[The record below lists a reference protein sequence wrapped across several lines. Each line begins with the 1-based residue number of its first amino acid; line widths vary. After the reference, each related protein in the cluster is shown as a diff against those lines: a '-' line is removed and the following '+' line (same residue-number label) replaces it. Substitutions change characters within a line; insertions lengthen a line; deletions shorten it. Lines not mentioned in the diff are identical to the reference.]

1 MNYTGP
7 KAKLS
12 RKIGINMDS
21 KATKVASKKP
31 YPPGQHG
38 NSKKRKKMSDY
49 GTQLL
54 EKQRLK
60 LQYNVSEKQMLK
72 AYKEA
77 TRLDGNTGTLMLQ
90 QLEHRLDAL
99 VFRAGFARTM
109 YAARQYVAHGHIL
122 VNGRKID
129 RPSYHT
135 KINDVISVKPK
146 AQKMDALQ
154 EAVRGSG
161 NPSYLDVNKADF
173 TAKLLHV
180 PEIEDIPIKVEIPLV
195 VEYYSR

>member
-7 KAKLS
+7 KARLS
-12 RKIGINMDS
+12 RKIGINMDA
-21 KATKVASKKP
+21 KATKVAGKKP

-49 GTQLL
+49 GKQLL

-77 TRLDGNTGTLMLQ
+77 TRLDGNTGTLIMQ

-122 VNGRKID
+122 VNGRKMD
-129 RPSYHT
+129 RPSYFV
-135 KINDVISVKPK
+135 KVNDVFSVKPK
-146 AQKMDALQ
+146 AQKMEALQ

-180 PEIEDIPIKVEIPLV
+180 PDVEDIPIKVEIPLV
-195 VEYYSR
+195 VEFYSR

>member
-1 MNYTGP
+1 MDA
-7 KAKLS
+7 KA
-12 RKIGINMDS
+12 
-21 KATKVASKKP
+21 AKVAGKKP

-77 TRLDGNTGTLMLQ
+77 TRLDGNTGTLMMQ

-122 VNGRKID
+122 VNGKKVD
-129 RPSYHT
+129 RPSYFT
-135 KINDVISVKPK
+135 KVNDVISVKPK
-146 AQKMDALQ
+146 AQKMDAMQ

-173 TAKLLHV
+173 TAKLLQV
-180 PEIEDIPIKVEIPLV
+180 PDIEDIPVKVEIPLV

>member
-7 KAKLS
+7 KVRLS
-12 RKIGINMDS
+12 RKIGIHMDS
-21 KATKVASKKP
+21 KAAKVGAKKS

-38 NSKKRKKMSDY
+38 NSKRRKKMSDY

-60 LQYNVSEKQMLK
+60 LQYNVSEKQMKK

-77 TRLDGNTGTLMLQ
+77 TRLDGNTGTLLIL

-99 VFRAGFARTM
+99 VYRAGFARTM

-122 VNGRKID
+122 VNGRKVD
-129 RPSYHT
+129 RPSYHVQ
-135 KINDVISVKPK
+135 INDVISVKPK
-146 AQKMDALQ
+146 AQKIEAIQ
-154 EAVRGSG
+154 EAVRGTG
-161 NPSYLDVNKADF
+161 NPEYLDVNKADF
-173 TAKLLHV
+173 SAKLLHE
-180 PEIEDIPIKVEIPLV
+180 PETSDIPVQVEIPLV

>member
-7 KAKLS
+7 KVKLS
-12 RKIGINMDS
+12 RKIGINMDA
-21 KATKVASKKP
+21 KAAKVAGKKP

-77 TRLDGNTGTLMLQ
+77 TRLDGNTGTLMMQ

-122 VNGRKID
+122 VNGKKVD
-129 RPSYHT
+129 RPSYFT
-135 KINDVISVKPK
+135 KVNDVISVKPK
-146 AQKMDALQ
+146 AQKMDAMQ

-173 TAKLLHV
+173 TAKLLQV
-180 PEIEDIPIKVEIPLV
+180 PDIEDIPVKVEIPLV
-195 VEYYSR
+195 VEYYTR

>member
-7 KAKLS
+7 KVKLS
-12 RKIGINMDS
+12 RKIGINMDA
-21 KATKVASKKP
+21 KAAKVAGKKP

-77 TRLDGNTGTLMLQ
+77 TRLDGNTGTLMMQ

-122 VNGRKID
+122 VNGKKVD
-129 RPSYHT
+129 RPSYFT
-135 KINDVISVKPK
+135 KVNDVISVKPK
-146 AQKMDALQ
+146 AQKMDAMQ

-173 TAKLLHV
+173 TAKLLQV
-180 PEIEDIPIKVEIPLV
+180 PDIEDIPVKVEIPLV

>member
-7 KAKLS
+7 KVKLS
-12 RKIGINMDS
+12 RKIGINMNP
-21 KATKVASKKP
+21 KATKYASKKP

-60 LQYNVSEKQMLK
+60 LQYNVSEKQMQK

-77 TRLDGNTGTLMLQ
+77 TRLEGNTGTLMMQ

-122 VNGRKID
+122 VNGKKVD

-135 KINDVISVKPK
+135 KVNDVISVKPK
-146 AQKMDALQ
+146 AQKMDAMQ
-154 EAVRGSG
+154 DAVRNSG

-173 TAKLLHV
+173 TAKLLQV
-180 PEIEDIPIKVEIPLV
+180 PEIEDIPVNVSIPLV

>member
-7 KAKLS
+7 KVKLS
-12 RKIGINMDS
+12 RKIGINVDA
-21 KATKVASKKP
+21 KAAKVAGKKP

-77 TRLDGNTGTLMLQ
+77 TRLDGNTGTLMMQ

-122 VNGRKID
+122 VNGKKVD
-129 RPSYHT
+129 RPSYFT
-135 KINDVISVKPK
+135 KVNDVISVKPK
-146 AQKMDALQ
+146 AQKMDAMQ

-173 TAKLLHV
+173 TAKLLQV
-180 PEIEDIPIKVEIPLV
+180 PDIEDIPVKVEIPLV